1 MTLLNSA
8 LSYAERGWHVFPCLA
23 GLKTPATRHGW
34 HDATTDPDR
43 IRAWWQANPNYNV
56 AIATGPSGLFVIDI
70 DPGADAEWAKMVAS
84 DMTLAMA
91 LQDTY
96 AVQTPR
102 GGWHYYF
109 TGKGKSSAS
118 KLLPNV
124 DTRATGGYVLAPP
137 SRVSDSKA
145 QGSYTLATDKPLQA
159 LPALIAER
167 MSREDAPPAA
177 PDLPADSILWDAPET
192 LTRAEAW
199 LEGLVSAGEVA
210 VEGCGGNTRTYQTAC
225 RLLEMGIK
233 PDTAYLLLLRDWNP
247 FCIPPWEPKDLET
260 IVRNAWEHG
269 QETRG
274 NKAEPPLEMQ
284 HQHLLDAVGNE
295 PDDFDPDLEKY
306 EAFDPKWISEVRRDL
321 KPLEWLLPNYLPK
334 VGVGYLYGPSGT
346 FKTFIALDLAMSIAT
361 GHGPNWWQDGDR
373 DPMPVVYF
381 AGESPHAFAGQR
393 IDSWLHRHLI
403 PGLEAKN
410 RLLFVDKVPP
420 SQLTDV
426 WRFVTRRIKH
436 KLRKAGHGR
445 PALVVIDTLSRLME
459 GEDIS
464 NQQGSSA
471 AFGRMERMAKE
482 LECCVLLVH
491 HTGKDPTKGMIGS
504 YVWYANA
511 DTVVEISREAPT
523 TTAVLLETRK
533 QKESDP
539 GEPRRFVG
547 AVYGDSIAFER
558 DWDAKFVTDEGGGK
572 QKLAGPGSEEW
583 CQPEALVAVLREG
596 PLSTEHLADSLA
608 LHWQVSA
615 GVVRK
620 RLRKLSTTRFK
631 AWMLTDNV
639 WSIPTIEQPPEVDVS
654 IF

>member
-1 MTLLNSA
+1 MTLLDSA
-8 LSYAERGWHVFPCLA
+8 LFYAGRGWHVFPCLA

-43 IRAWWQANPNYNV
+43 IRAWWRVNPNYNV

-70 DPGADAEWAKMVAS
+70 DPGAEAEWAKLIAS
-84 DMTLAMA
+84 DVDLAMA

-109 TGKGKSSAS
+109 TGEGRTSAS
-118 KLLPNV
+118 RIAPNV
-124 DTRATGGYVLAPP
+124 DTRAIGGYVLAPP

-145 QGSYTLATDKPLQA
+145 QGSYTLAADKPLQA
-159 LPALIAER
+159 LPAVIAER
-167 MSREDAPPAA
+167 MAVRDDIPLAPA
-177 PDLPADSILWDAPET
+177 LPADSILWDAPET
-192 LTRAEAW
+192 LIRAEAW
-199 LEGLVSAGEVA
+199 LEGLVGAGEVA

-247 FCIPPWEPKDLET
+247 FCIPPWEDQDLET

-274 NKAEPPLEMQ
+274 NKAELPLDIQ
-284 HQHLLDAVGNE
+284 HQHLLDAAQGE
-295 PDDFDPDLEKY
+295 PEADDPDLDKY
-306 EAFDPKWISEVRRDL
+306 ATFDPQWISEVRRNL
-321 KPLEWLLPNYLPK
+321 QPLEWLLPNYLPK
-334 VGVGYLYGPSGT
+334 VGVGYLFGPSGT
-346 FKTFIALDLAMSIAT
+346 FKTFVALDLAMSIAT

-373 DPMPVVYF
+373 EPMPVVYF

-410 RLLFVDKVPP
+410 RMLFVDKVPP
-420 SQLTDV
+420 TQLHDV

-436 KLRKAGHGR
+436 KLRKAGHDR
-445 PALVVIDTLSRLME
+445 PALIVIDTLSRLME

-471 AFGRMERMAKE
+471 AFGRVERMAKE
-482 LECCVLLVH
+482 LQCCVVLVH
-491 HTGKDPTKGMIGS
+491 HTGKDPTKGMVGS
-504 YVWYANA
+504 YVWYSNA
-511 DTVVEISREAPT
+511 DTVVEISRENPV

-539 GEPRRFVG
+539 GDPKRFVG

-558 DWDAKFVTDEGGGK
+558 DWDAKFVSDLEGA
-572 QKLAGPGSEEW
+572 QKLASGPGSEEW
-583 CQPEALVAVLREG
+583 CQPEALVAILREG
-596 PLSTEHLADSLA
+596 PMQTEHLADSLA
-608 LHWQVSA
+608 LHWQVSKIA
-615 GVVRK
+615 VLK
-620 RLRKLSTTRFK
+620 RLRKLAKTRYR
-631 AWMLTDNV
+631 AWLLTENI
-639 WSIPTIEQPPEVDVS
+639 WSIPTVEQPPEVDVS